1 MTEPSDTNNLHGPPV
16 HLGVDQAQI
25 SSLQRLLV
33 DLADF
38 FDQADQH
45 VADAA
50 ADYFGI
56 GDADGW
62 LSVVLTDHAQ
72 MLGDTIA

>member
-1 MTEPSDTNNLHGPPV
+1 
-16 HLGVDQAQI
+16 
-25 SSLQRLLV
+25 LLV
-33 DLADF
+33 DLAGF

-45 VADAA
+45 VADGA
-50 ADYFGI
+50 ADYFDI

-72 MLGDTIA
+72 MPGDTIA